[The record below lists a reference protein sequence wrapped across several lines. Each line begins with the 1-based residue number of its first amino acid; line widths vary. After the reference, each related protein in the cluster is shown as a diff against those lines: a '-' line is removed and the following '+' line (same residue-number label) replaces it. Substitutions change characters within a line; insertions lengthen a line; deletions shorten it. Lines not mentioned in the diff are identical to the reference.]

1 MLNAD
6 INILSQFNEVSR
18 HVDDIIKQH
27 FPLPQTATQAPPS
40 SSLPVTSCSST
51 AECSGNVSKKKC
63 WLGQCVECHRH
74 NQCVDPS
81 KLSCNKQSLQ
91 CEAGNFLGAYLTRK
105 LNAEIIVRDMNIMDS
120 YLNDINTDSI
130 PELFTDTRFNI
141 NSINYSLN
149 I

>member
-6 INILSQFNEVSR
+6 KNILSQFNEVSR
-18 HVDDIIKQH
+18 HIDDIIKQH

-81 KLSCNKQSLQ
+81 KLSCNKHSLQ

-130 PELFTDTRFNI
+130 PELFTDTRFNT
-141 NSINYSLN
+141 NSMNFSLY